1 MAATRLSRLQKRLVR
16 WLAADDKRTRGMI
29 ASRHPELAAA
39 LPSAKGNM
47 SHRLRCLERQGV
59 IVMTRTSGGKTES
72 VHLTAVG
79 RQKVLALSGR
89 YE

>member
-1 MAATRLSRLQKRLVR
+1 MAATRLSRLQKRILR

-29 ASRHPELAAA
+29 ASSHPELAAA
-39 LPSAKGNM
+39 LPSAKGNI
-47 SHRLRCLERQGV
+47 SHSLRCLEIQGL

-72 VHLTAVG
+72 LHLTAVG
-79 RQKVLALSGR
+79 RQKALTLSGS